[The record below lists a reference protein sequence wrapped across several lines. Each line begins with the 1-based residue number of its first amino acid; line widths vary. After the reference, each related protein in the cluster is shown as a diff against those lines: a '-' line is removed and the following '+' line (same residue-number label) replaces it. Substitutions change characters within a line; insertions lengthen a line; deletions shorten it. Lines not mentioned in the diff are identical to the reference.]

1 MAQDCSSLETFSNP
15 LSAGSSVW
23 AGFSFINCYRLAG
36 NEGINLTFLMLR
48 KYLQSSMKADSQE
61 PFAGFSSAIPGSEIP
76 TWFMHQSVGTSLSI
90 EVRPHWCSS
99 KFKGVAVSAVF
110 GVCKSATIRRVDL
123 NSTDDPKI
131 RCELDTDKESAFE
144 WWKCRHIQASFKS
157 SVPGLEVKMCGLRL
171 VYEQDMEEIF
181 RADFDE
187 SSVGLRGA
195 VITGQSRDIYECH
208 DEVERRESGKVNP
221 MIGNAVKFFR
231 AFLVCAAVSAA
242 AASNSFTAAMK
253 PLMRNGRC
261 KCNEMMEWLIMICS

>member
-1 MAQDCSSLETFSNP
+1 MILKLWDEQ
-15 LSAGSSVW
+15 G
-23 AGFSFINCYRLAG
+23 G
-36 NEGINLTFLMLR
+36 
-48 KYLQSSMKADSQE
+48 E

-99 KFKGVAVSAVF
+99 KFKGVAVSAFF
-110 GVCKSATIRRVDL
+110 GVCENATIRRVDL

-131 RCELDTDKESAFE
+131 RCELDTNKGTMSPGIVFPFTKDIRIESDHLWLCYLTRNGFPESAFE

-171 VYEQDMEEIF
+171 VYEQDMEVIF

-195 VITGQSRDIYECH
+195 VITGQSRDIYECY
-208 DEVERRESGKVNP
+208 DEVERRESEVHFP
-221 MIGNAVKFFR
+221 VLRVLVLFCCLRRCRFEFFYCR
-231 AFLVCAAVSAA
+231 HE
-242 AASNSFTAAMK
+242 TADEK
-253 PLMRNGRC
+253 
-261 KCNEMMEWLIMICS
+261 

>member
-1 MAQDCSSLETFSNP
+1 MIKVVP
-15 LSAGSSVW
+15 IVV
-23 AGFSFINCYRLAG
+23 
-36 NEGINLTFLMLR
+36 
-48 KYLQSSMKADSQE
+48 QE
-61 PFAGFSSAIPGSEIP
+61 RFAGFNSAIPGSEIP

-110 GVCKSATIRRVDL
+110 GVCENATICRVDL
-123 NSTDDPKI
+123 NSTDAPVI
-131 RCELDTDKESAFE
+131 RCELDTDKGTMSPGILYPFIEDTWIESDHLWLGYLSRNGFPESFFE
-144 WWKCRHIQASFKS
+144 WWKCRHIQASLKS

-195 VITGQSRDIYECH
+195 IITGQSRDIYECH
-208 DEVERRESGKVNP
+208 DEAERRESGKVNP

-231 AFLVCAAVSAA
+231 AFLVG
-242 AASNSFTAAMK
+242 
-253 PLMRNGRC
+253 LLL
-261 KCNEMMEWLIMICS
+261 LILWQLCFSRVPCLSSYS